1 MPNSTVRYNQSDL
14 PKCNS
19 ELGDKIATY
28 IYEWYRY
35 ARNARLD
42 LENVIWPA
50 CDDAY
55 HCIGDL
61 PTNKAMKFVDQGD
74 IRESDLK
81 TLVDVMSDNLL
92 LAIMGRDD
100 TWFQPIAYKSEEQY
114 IQNMVRDYMASRH
127 RKARTRNNYGQ
138 HLGQTLRRGTSA
150 IGVEWKKDI
159 RMVRLGAAETVAL
172 APQVAQEAA
181 AQGLDI
187 TPGDIEKALRRQ
199 RQEVVDFSGPVVRPL
214 DMYDVI
220 LDPVVDLRR
229 IEDSPMATLVYK
241 TPEELNNAEKEDGTK
256 FYSNLDGLYEWAPQE
271 VYMHDPW
278 RYRSTMTMGLNPFL
292 SGDTQSKFIPVL
304 IYRKQVLTIDGDTWV
319 DCFFHVAL
327 HQNKNGGRLIAC
339 HENPSDQ
346 GRKDVFIDTYRDWL
360 NCAYGM
366 SMIEKSIPD
375 WQKKNVAS
383 ALGLNAALIEIFPPL
398 AAIAGLLAND
408 REIDVTP
415 GGYNVI
421 NFKPQIGL
429 GFCAPIPIAQN
440 GAERSMVYER
450 YLGSK
455 MTAQGGAYGAIMN
468 DPTKTLQSGRT
479 ATEVNTET
487 TSGIAGRDNLLEK
500 LSANLEDICQA
511 MYDAC
516 RQYEESD
523 VIEYVS
529 SLDPENPQIQQLTKQ
544 QLDQDRRMVV
554 TGWKGLQNKQQELA
568 EVREMFQAFTTGNAT
583 QLLPSGV
590 LMLQEI
596 IMKYLG
602 LLGFKNLGQYR
613 TDPMQLLLQ
622 SPQVQAGLNQMMMQ
636 LSQMLQANRVPPQIG
651 DNMLNMIA
659 QVLGVVPQQPGQQP
673 GGPPAPGQ
681 PGSGQAPPAKPPG
694 QPPQRQIVAPK
705 VGQAHGGH
713 DLG

>member
-1 MPNSTVRYNQSDL
+1 MPSCITRYNQSDL
-14 PKCNS
+14 PKPKS
-19 ELGDKIATY
+19 ETGEKIARY
-28 IYEWYRY
+28 IYDWYMY
-35 ARNARLD
+35 ARDARTD

-55 HCIGDL
+55 HCIRTL
-61 PTNKAMKFVDQGD
+61 PRNKAMKFVDQGD
-74 IRESDLK
+74 IGESDLK
-81 TLVDVMSDNLL
+81 TIVETMSDSLL
-92 LAIMGRDD
+92 LALMGRDD
-100 TWFQPIAYKSEEQY
+100 TWFQPIAYKEEEQW
-114 IQNMVRDYMASRH
+114 IQNSVRDYMASRH
-127 RKARTRNNYGQ
+127 RAAQTRNQYGQ
-138 HLGQTLRRGTSA
+138 HLCQVMRRGTSA
-150 IGVEWKKDI
+150 ISVEWKKDI
-159 RMVRLGAAETVAL
+159 RMVRLDPAASVAL
-172 APQVAQEAA
+172 VPQIQQMALD
-181 AQGLDI
+181 QGAEIDPRDI
-187 TPGDIEKALRRQ
+187 AKALKRERTEQ
-199 RQEVVDFSGPVVRPL
+199 VDFSGPVIRPL

-220 LDPVVDLRR
+220 LDPIADLRR
-229 IEDSPMATLVYK
+229 MEDQPMATIVYK
-241 TPEELNNAEKEDGTK
+241 TPEELKNAEDENGNK
-256 FYSNLDGLYEWAPQE
+256 FYSNLEDLYEWEPQE
-271 VYMHDPW
+271 VYMHDPM

-327 HQNKNGGRLIAC
+327 HQDKNGGRLIAC

-346 GRKDVFIDTYRDWL
+346 GRKDVFIDTYREWL

-398 AAIAGLLAND
+398 AAIAGLLTDD
-408 REIDVTP
+408 RVIDVTP

-421 NFKPQIGL
+421 SYKPSVGT

-450 YLGSK
+450 YLGQK
-455 MTAQGGAYGAIMN
+455 MLAQGGAYGAIMN
-468 DPTKTLQSGRT
+468 DPTKTMSAEKT
-479 ATEVNTET
+479 ATQINTET

-500 LSANLEDICQA
+500 LSGNLEKVNQA

-516 RQYEESD
+516 RQYEEEDMIKFISG
-523 VIEYVS
+523 
-529 SLDPENPQIQQLTKQ
+529 LDPENPQMGSITKEI
-544 QLDQDRRMVV
+544 LDQDRRMVC

-568 EVREMFQAFTTGNAT
+568 EVREMFQAFVSGNAT
-583 QLLPSGV
+583 QLLPTGV

-602 LLGFKNLGQYR
+602 LLGFKNLAQYR

-622 SPQVQAGLNQMMMQ
+622 SPQVQQELTQMMMQ
-636 LSQMLQANRVPPQIG
+636 LNQFMNQSQLPPNVWQPVLQ
-651 DNMLNMIA
+651 MIA
-659 QVLGVVPQQPGQQP
+659 QTLQIQPPQQ
-673 GGPPAPGQ
+673 PAPGQ

-694 QPPQRQIVAPK
+694 PPPEQQIAAPPAQG
-705 VGQAHGGH
+705 GQ